1 MKVLLISEAQQQTA
15 ALAAAVLAADHQL
28 VSRQGLQK
36 GYAYRLGDN
45 AVELVILS
53 ITTIKKEMLKE
64 LHLFGVPVVVF
75 AEAQGDIDTAAVINA
90 GVSAYVVN
98 GFKQERIS
106 AVIEL
111 AQARYQQVEALR
123 LQLYKSR
130 QELEERKEIDRAK
143 GIIMKQKGC
152 DEEGAYQALRKAAMD
167 QNRRIA
173 DVARNI
179 INLSGLLV

>member
-1 MKVLLISEAQQQTA
+1 MKVLLISEAQQQTT
-15 ALAAAVLAADHQL
+15 ALVTAVLAADHQL
-28 VSRQGLQK
+28 VSKQGLQN
-36 GYAYRLGDN
+36 GYAYSLGDN

-53 ITTIKKEMLKE
+53 ITTVKKEMLKE

-75 AEAQGDIDTAAVINA
+75 AEAQGEIDTAAVINA
-90 GVSAYVVN
+90 GVSAYVVD
-98 GFKQERIS
+98 GFKQERIG
-106 AVIEL
+106 AVIAL

-130 QELEERKEIDRAK
+130 QALEERKEIDRAK
-143 GIIMKQKGC
+143 GIIMKQRGC
-152 DEEGAYQALRKAAMD
+152 DEEGAYQALRKAAMG

-173 DVARNI
+173 DVAREI